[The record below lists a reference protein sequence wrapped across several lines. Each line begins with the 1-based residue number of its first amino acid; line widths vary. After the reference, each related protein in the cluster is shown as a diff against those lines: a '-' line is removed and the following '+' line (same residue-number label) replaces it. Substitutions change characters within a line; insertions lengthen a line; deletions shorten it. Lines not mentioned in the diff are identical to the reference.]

1 MAKIDERVAALEA
14 KLAQAKAEKQK
25 RDARLKAAEGAV
37 KRRADTTA
45 KILMG
50 AAALAAVKK
59 MPNGAEW
66 LNYLNAQLNEKDKK
80 RLREAFEVLGIPI
93 PTPAPQNAP

>member
-45 KILMG
+45 KILLG
-50 AAALAAVKK
+50 AAAMAAVRKA
-59 MPNGAEW
+59 PNGAEW
-66 LNYLNAQLNEKDKK
+66 LNHMAGYLNEKDRK
-80 RLREAFEVLGIPI
+80 RLGEALAVLEI
-93 PTPAPQNAP
+93 PAPTSTP